1 MVPTSILLIDDH
13 PIFLSGLRHLIEG
26 ERDLQIVGE
35 ASSIAEAIRQT
46 RLRRPDVLILDLS
59 LRDGNGLDALP
70 ELLRVSPDTSVL
82 VLSGLGSENLLPAL
96 RRGARG
102 FVSKDTAS
110 KHLLS
115 AVRAIR
121 QGKIWAERSIPKEL
135 AQDLL
140 VQDQRRRTLEGLTP
154 REQEVLTLVGEG
166 RRNRDISRLLF
177 ISENTVKTHICS
189 LLRKLGIED
198 RVQLALHAARVESQP

>member
-13 PIFLSGLRHLIEG
+13 PIFLNGLRHLIEG

-35 ASSIAEAIRQT
+35 ASTIAEAIRQT
-46 RLRRPDVLILDLS
+46 RMRRPDMLILDLS

-70 ELLRVSPDTSVL
+70 QLLRASPHTSIL

-110 KHLLS
+110 THLLS
-115 AVRAIR
+115 ALRAIR
-121 QGKIWAERSIPKEL
+121 R
-135 AQDLL
+135 
-140 VQDQRRRTLEGLTP
+140 
-154 REQEVLTLVGEG
+154 
-166 RRNRDISRLLF
+166 
-177 ISENTVKTHICS
+177 
-189 LLRKLGIED
+189 
-198 RVQLALHAARVESQP
+198 